1 MWNAEAR
8 AMKPRMTVMGWA
20 MGDEQRQREEEDGK
34 YGEDGGA
41 YRIEKGTVTA
51 LLLEHYSHK
60 HV

>member
-1 MWNAEAR
+1 
-8 AMKPRMTVMGWA
+8 MKPRMTVMGWA